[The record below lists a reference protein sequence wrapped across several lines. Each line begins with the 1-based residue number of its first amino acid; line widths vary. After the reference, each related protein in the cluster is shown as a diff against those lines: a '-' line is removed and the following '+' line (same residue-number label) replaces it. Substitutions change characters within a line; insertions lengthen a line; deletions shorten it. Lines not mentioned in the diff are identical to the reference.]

1 MKITEELIETAEQN
15 LPMNNGKRFIVM
27 ERASGSYIWDT
38 DGNKY
43 IDFLCGIGVN
53 NLGHCPEPIVKA
65 VCEQAQK
72 LMHCSNLY
80 LIPTQIKLAAMLNA
94 NSFADRTFFCNSGAE
109 ANEAA
114 IKTARRY
121 SKLTFNTDDRFQ
133 IITMKNSFHG
143 RTMATLTATGQ
154 DKVQKSFEP
163 LLEGF
168 VYAEFNNFESV
179 AGLVTDRTCAIMLEP
194 IQGEG
199 GVIAADPE
207 FLRKLRE
214 FCTLNKILLIFD
226 EVQCGMGR
234 SGALFT
240 YEKYQIQPDIM
251 TLAKGLGNGFPIGA
265 MLTKAEIADVLTP
278 GSHGT
283 TFGGNP
289 MGCAAGYATLSYMLN
304 ENIPQQAEQQSKY
317 LRSKLMEKLGN
328 LPNFDGLSGMG
339 MMIGVRLTHPGID
352 VMKSCVKKGL
362 LVNCTAN
369 TVIRLL
375 PPLNVSTEDCDIAV
389 EIIAQSVKEA
399 VEQQN

>member
-1 MKITEELIETAEQN
+1 MKTTDELIETAEQN
-15 LPMNNGKRFIVM
+15 LPMNYGKRHIVM

-53 NLGHCPEPIVKA
+53 NLGHCPEPVVKA
-65 VCEQAQK
+65 VTEQAQK

-80 LIPTQIKLAAMLNA
+80 LIPSQINLAAMLCD

-121 SKLTFNTDDRFQ
+121 SKMTFNTDDRFQ
-133 IITMKNSFHG
+133 IVTMKNSFHG

-163 LLEGF
+163 LLDGF
-168 VYAEFNNFESV
+168 VYAEFNNFESIV
-179 AGLVTDRTCAIMLEP
+179 GLVTDRTCAIMLEP

-199 GVIAADPE
+199 GVIAADPG
-207 FLRKLRE
+207 FLKKLRE

-240 YEKYQIQPDIM
+240 YEKYQLEPDIM

-304 ENIPQQAEQQSKY
+304 ENIPQQAEQKSRY
-317 LRSKLMEKLGN
+317 LRSKLLEKLEN
-328 LPNFDGLSGMG
+328 LPNFAGLSGMG
-339 MMIGVRLTHPGID
+339 MMIGVQLTHHGID

-375 PPLNVSTEDCDIAV
+375 PPLNVSTDDCDIAV

-399 VEQQN
+399 GEQQN